1 MRTRTTGMAIAVTV
15 LISTACSSAMAQAL
29 ELRASRS
36 KVIALEHAWNQAE
49 ERKDVNALDQIMD
62 DSLVYTDYDGAMMSK
77 PDFLASVKAPAR
89 HPEQNVTESMDA
101 HVYGDGAVVIG
112 VYRVKGAVN
121 GKPYL
126 RRGRFTDTWIKRNGT
141 WLCVASQNT
150 LISH

>member
-1 MRTRTTGMAIAVTV
+1 MRTRTTGKAIAVTV
-15 LISTACSSAMAQAL
+15 LILTACSSAMAQAP

-62 DSLVYTDYDGAMMSK
+62 DSLVYTDYDGTLMSK
-77 PDFLASVKAPAR
+77 ADFLASVKAPAR
-89 HPEQNVTESMDA
+89 HPEQNLTESMDA
-101 HVYGDGAVVIG
+101 QVYGDGAVVIG
-112 VYRVKGAVN
+112 VYRVKGTVN

-126 RRGRFTDTWIKRNGT
+126 RRGRFTDTWIKRNGS